1 MRNRAVGP
9 SHFSA
14 APHDLSLSPLRIIF
28 RSLGR
33 LSLQCRAEKI
43 ADDVGGAP
51 QRIGVEVGLTRGG
64 LWLRIAEQATDDGQ
78 AQTGAGADRREGVA
92 QVVQP
97 HAVALVMPPHCLQGL
112 LGIGA
117 RAISLVEPFSVL
129 TSIQAERAES
139 RAAAAIEK
147 SG

>member
-1 MRNRAVGP
+1 MKSVKPYFG
-9 SHFSA
+9 A
-14 APHDLSLSPLRIIF
+14 APHDLSLIPLRIIF
-28 RSLGR
+28 RSLGG

-43 ADDVGGAP
+43 ADDVGGTA
-51 QRIGVEVGLTRGG
+51 QRIGIEMGVTGRR
-64 LWLRIAEQATDDGQ
+64 LRLRMAEQATDDRQTQ
-78 AQTGAGADRREGVA
+78 AGAGADRREGVA

-97 HAVALVMPPHCLQGL
+97 HAVELRMPPDCLQGL

-139 RAAAAIEK
+139 RAEAAIEK